1 MSYSSPFAEFEY
13 YLENFDFESFG
24 ERFFTVFAVI
34 ILSILGIVLL
44 FTLASYIFESI
55 AFCTIAKR
63 RQLKNPWLAWIPL
76 ARSWTM
82 GAIVDEQDRR
92 VIGKDRHFRIVNLA
106 DIVIYFLAII
116 STVSNL
122 ATFTDVMD
130 SVYDGSNEMIFASVL
145 GAFATFYSGIMS
157 INMVALLLSALRII
171 VIYKLFESVTDRLP
185 ILFTLLSLFIP
196 LFFTISI
203 FCLRKKGYEPEKVV
217 PQIPEAVKTGWYDQ
231 D

>member
-106 DIVIYFLAII
+106 AIVIYFLAII

-122 ATFTDVMD
+122 GCQCAGLLRCPWRQKLCCGHCHGRDR
-130 SVYDGSNEMIFASVL
+130 YDH
-145 GAFATFYSGIMS
+145 
-157 INMVALLLSALRII
+157 
-171 VIYKLFESVTDRLP
+171 
-185 ILFTLLSLFIP
+185 IL
-196 LFFTISI
+196 
-203 FCLRKKGYEPEKVV
+203 
-217 PQIPEAVKTGWYDQ
+217 
-231 D
+231 